1 MFLYINFAIR
11 NRDIGGYIAMIMDM
25 PSLSALRLLLRE
37 FIERTA
43 GGSVPSDERS

>member
-25 PSLSALRLLLRE
+25 PSLSRPSLAAARIHRANGRRFGPLR
-37 FIERTA
+37 
-43 GGSVPSDERS
+43 

>member
-1 MFLYINFAIR
+1 
-11 NRDIGGYIAMIMDM
+11 MIMDM

-43 GGSVPSDERS
+43 GGSVPSDERP

>member
-1 MFLYINFAIR
+1 MFLYINFDILA
-11 NRDIGGYIAMIMDM
+11 DIGGYIAMIMDM